1 MLPNL
6 LLFVSCFVHHCL
18 YFFFLSLYCLSFFFW
33 FTASYYPFGVFS
45 WNNDFLLAL
54 KIIDWVHIV
63 MSLPSIF
70 KMDELHFYFSNT
82 ISSQKRCSI
91 RLDLCCRGFM
101 FYLRYLYSF
110 TYTDVQHN
118 FHIRWYSCRL
128 TVTRLVLYV
137 EQELLNLP
145 GDLSS
150 PRF

>member
-1 MLPNL
+1 MNQIFTFPTRFTRKNDVR
-6 LLFVSCFVHHCL
+6 FVLTPICVV
-18 YFFFLSLYCLSFFFW
+18 
-33 FTASYYPFGVFS
+33 G
-45 WNNDFLLAL
+45 
-54 KIIDWVHIV
+54 
-63 MSLPSIF
+63 
-70 KMDELHFYFSNT
+70 
-82 ISSQKRCSI
+82 
-91 RLDLCCRGFM
+91 GFM
-101 FYLRYLYSF
+101 FYLCYLYSF